1 MEIYKTFW
9 RRVAALIIDGLVM
22 APVTGMILFMTWRG
36 MSFGAYLFWTV
47 LSTVVSCA
55 YWIGMH
61 GRYGQTLGKM
71 ATGVKVLKMDG
82 QPLTYGVAALRYFP
96 FIFIGLISM
105 VGTLNYL
112 SGLGEITFQS
122 LTGAPKW
129 SQWINH
135 VWMIAQLITVLSNPM
150 RRAIHDFIAGTK
162 VVVIQKMVPPP
173 VAQT

>member
-1 MEIYKTFW
+1 MELYKTFW

-22 APVTGMILFMTWRG
+22 APITGMILFMTWRG
-36 MSFGAYLFWTV
+36 MSFGEYLFWSV

-71 ATGVKVLKMDG
+71 AAGVKVLKMND
-82 QPLTYGVAALRYFP
+82 QPLTYGVAAARYFP
-96 FIFIGLISM
+96 FIFVGLVSM
-105 VGTLNYL
+105 VGTFNYL
-112 SGLGEITFQS
+112 SGLGEIT
-122 LTGAPKW
+122 LKTIAEGPRW

-162 VVVIQKMVPPP
+162 VIIVKTQVSTLIERQ
-173 VAQT
+173 